1 MPCVI
6 NSFRKYFH
14 VSFSENPASYFDF
27 IPSRLGTNRLQ
38 WTIQNK
44 AKPQAAKRRASPAWV
59 TCESDVS
66 NAIDE
71 NIIHD
76 QGYVEAFLNRGA
88 TIPFRTIG
96 LLFIFEFRILWWPLS
111 ERFRGRRSLKHEKS
125 RDLCVVMRWIGWNG
139 LRNRWPI
146 SEENQAT
153 WLISLCN
160 YTGVLP
166 C

>member
-1 MPCVI
+1 MFLLQKIQPHI
-6 NSFRKYFH
+6 SISYHHDWAQTDYNEQFRT
-14 VSFSENPASYFDF
+14 
-27 IPSRLGTNRLQ
+27 RLSH
-38 WTIQNK
+38 
-44 AKPQAAKRRASPAWV
+44 RRPRGGPTPAWV
-59 TCESDVS
+59 TCESDVN

-76 QGYVEAFLNRGA
+76 QGYVEALLNRGA
-88 TIPFRTIG
+88 KIPFRTIG

-125 RDLCVVMRWIGWNG
+125 RDLCVVMRWIGSNG